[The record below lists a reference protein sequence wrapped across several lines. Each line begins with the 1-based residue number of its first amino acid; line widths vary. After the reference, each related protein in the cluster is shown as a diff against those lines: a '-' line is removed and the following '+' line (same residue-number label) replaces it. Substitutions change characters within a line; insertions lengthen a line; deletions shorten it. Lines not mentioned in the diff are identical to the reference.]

1 MEGVEFDRKTTAANA
16 EKGIP
21 TGVLTAGKEGV
32 EGTFT
37 RGFWQ
42 DYEQGS
48 WYLTYNNWDIV
59 APSGPL
65 TEGTVTISKDG
76 DNYTISLNCTDDLE
90 NRITGE
96 WTGKAEIYDYDICK
110 TV

>member
-21 TGVLTAGKEGV
+21 TGVLTAGKDGG